1 MSNLATIDHNELAE
15 VQQPSTTTANML
27 MNPKI
32 MEQLHNFAVVMSK
45 GGVTVPQHLKGNVA
59 DCLAIA
65 MQSAQWGMNPFAIAQ
80 KTHLVN
86 GTLGYEA
93 QLVNAVV
100 SSSSAIKGRFKYEW
114 FGDWST
120 VIGNFIEKTSS
131 KGNKYSAPN
140 WKLSD
145 EKGLG
150 IRISATL
157 KGDTEPTELNLLLTQ
172 AQVRNSTLWASDP
185 KQQLAY
191 LAVKRWARLYCPD
204 VILGVYTPD
213 EVETRTEPPGER
225 DVTPT
230 APEGSTKSKKL
241 VSRLASKAPVTEE
254 AVPENEQPVDHS
266 GTIKTL
272 IDGIAMCNNL
282 QDLETCG
289 EDIAS
294 VGQSIPKDQM
304 NPVRKAFVQ
313 RRNDLEALEAGA
325 DPQTGEA
332 VN

>member
-27 MNPKI
+27 MNNQV
-32 MEQLHNFAVVMSK
+32 MAQLEKFAKVMSS
-45 GGVTVPQHLKGNVA
+45 GRCTVPKHLQGQEG
-59 DCLAIA
+59 DCMAIA
-65 MQSAQWGMNPFAIAQ
+65 MQSAQWGMNPFAVAQ

-93 QLVNAVV
+93 QLVNAVI
-100 SSSSAIKGRFKYEW
+100 SSSNAINGRFHYEYG
-114 FGDWST
+114 GDWDKPNAT
-120 VIGNFIEKTSS
+120 DAWVRCGAVLRGETDITWIEPIYIAKIQTKNSPLW
-131 KGNKYSAPN
+131 KSA
-140 WKLSD
+140 
-145 EKGLG
+145 
-150 IRISATL
+150 
-157 KGDTEPTELNLLLTQ
+157 
-172 AQVRNSTLWASDP
+172 P
-185 KQQLAY
+185 KQQAAY
-191 LAVKRWARLYCPD
+191 LAVKYWGRLYTPE

-213 EVETRTEPPGER
+213 EVETRTEPPAER
-225 DVTPT
+225 DVTPS

-254 AVPENEQPVDHS
+254 AVPDKEQPVDHS
-266 GTIKTL
+266 GIIKTL
-272 IDGIAMCNNL
+272 IEGIAMCNNL

-313 RRNDLEALEAGA
+313 RRHDLEALDAGA

-332 VN
+332 VS